1 MAALNEMTIYEEVKR
16 ELQDYPKTWL
26 IKGVTGF
33 ISSNLNEAM
42 AWYLENLINEEI
54 V

>member
-1 MAALNEMTIYEEVKR
+1 MTALNDMTVYEEVKR
-16 ELQDYPKTWL
+16 ELQNNPKTRL
-26 IKGVTGF
+26 INGVTGL

-42 AWYLENLINEEI
+42 ALYLENLINEEI

>member
-1 MAALNEMTIYEEVKR
+1 MAALNDMTIYEEVKR
-16 ELQDYPKTWL
+16 ELQNNPKIRL

-42 AWYLENLINEEI
+42 AWYLGNLINEEI